1 MALFEQHGTIK
12 KTYKKSDLN
21 LKKKIDREANKLSK
35 KLYLDKKM
43 DCYSDSQS
51 FITLKDLKDNFKS
64 NTKCIL
70 INATKSQIGKVSQ
83 KDLEETISNAKKKYL
98 NRTSG
103 KIPLL

>member
-1 MALFEQHGTIK
+1 M
-12 KTYKKSDLN
+12 Y
-21 LKKKIDREANKLSK
+21 
-35 KLYLDKKM
+35 
-43 DCYSDSQS
+43 CYSDSQS

-83 KDLEETISNAKKKYL
+83 KDLEKTISNAKKKYL